1 MDPIMNRHL
10 SEAFINTIIR
20 MAWADEIS
28 FDRIKKEKG
37 ISEAEVIKIMRGNLK
52 PNSFKLWRKR
62 VSGRKS
68 KHERKTKLL
77 IDESV

>member
-1 MDPIMNRHL
+1 MQEH

-28 FDRIKKEKG
+28 FDSIKKEKG
-37 ISEAEVIKIMRGNLK
+37 ISEAEVIKIMRENLR